1 MLKYWNQIKAYTKII
16 PKKINMFCD
25 NYQPTLQA
33 MGIAVGLYLIYL
45 TYQSVEIS
53 NKQLLLA
60 LKQESQKALPI
71 WNFEIND
78 SLSVAKMHSFSQDV
92 KLEIATAHFSKDL
105 FYKGSTTLNIDSPD
119 FNFHLNSVK
128 SYLEE
133 LVLANSTYKDS
144 ITSLSERNELPVG
157 IETSYIQYGQ
167 LKTTKTIFVIQ
178 YTWVRSNEYTAEII
192 INGIRFMKYLAT
204 TENLD
209 QELDKIIKKNYSGFK
224 RPKLR

>member
-1 MLKYWNQIKAYTKII
+1 MSKNWNHIKTFTKIA
-16 PKKINMFCD
+16 PKKLNQFCD

-45 TYQSVEIS
+45 TYQSVAIS
-53 NKQLLLA
+53 NKQLQLA
-60 LKQESQKALPI
+60 LKQESQKVLPI

-78 SLSVAKMHSFSQDV
+78 SLSLAKMHSFSQDV

-105 FYKGSTTLNIDSPD
+105 FRKTSTVLNIDSPD

-144 ITSLSERNELPVG
+144 IISLSMRNELPVG
-157 IETSYIQYGQ
+157 IDISYVQYGQ
-167 LKTTKTIFVIQ
+167 LKNTKIIFVIQ
-178 YTWVRSNEYTAEII
+178 YAWVRSNEYRAKIT
-192 INGIRFMKYLAT
+192 INGFRFMKYLTAN
-204 TENLD
+204 ENLD
-209 QELDKIIKKNYSGFK
+209 DELDKIIAENYSEFK
-224 RPKLR
+224 RP

>member
-1 MLKYWNQIKAYTKII
+1 MSKSWNQIKIFTKII
-16 PKKINMFCD
+16 LKKLNMFCD

-78 SLSVAKMHSFSQDV
+78 SLSIAKMHSFSQDV

-105 FYKGSTTLNIDSPD
+105 FYKSSTTLNIDSPD

-144 ITSLSERNELPVG
+144 ITSLSERNEFPVG

-178 YTWVRSNEYTAEII
+178 YTWVRNNEYTAEIL
-192 INGIRFMKYLAT
+192 INGIRFMKYLAANET
-204 TENLD
+204 LDEELDMIITEN
-209 QELDKIIKKNYSGFK
+209 YSEFK